1 MAVVTDVYIPQIL
14 YVEILTLRVIVLG
27 GWSLW
32 GYLDHENGVLMKEIV
47 PI

>member
-1 MAVVTDVYIPQIL
+1 MFMSLQIL

-27 GWSLW
+27 GWVLW

-47 PI
+47 PL